1 MNITGIVE
9 QKHVHYKNYLLLLL
23 ICLLT
28 YWPLTFN
35 IFSVKN
41 DAIHYF
47 LPYRFNIS
55 EAIRNGEWP
64 FWSPYIYLGN
74 PIYGDMQSGVWN
86 PFVWL
91 FSCISRYNI
100 TLFHWENLLYIF
112 LAGAGMYKLTNRL
125 TSHPYAALLIAVSY
139 MLSGFMLSGQL
150 INWLASA
157 AFIPFVVHYY
167 TLLLNTARNGY
178 AIKTGIALF
187 LLFTAGYPSFFITTC
202 YILIFLFIFTIV
214 GKLRLKESKTTRW
227 SLFSLQH
234 LLLALVFLGLSLPA
248 IVSYIDLLPYY
259 QRGSGISYTEAAVN
273 SFEWQ
278 HFLSILFPS
287 SISATDISSSTDITF
302 RNIYTGIFSLLL
314 LFAFPPKLNCRNI
327 LLISLAL
334 FAILFSLGN
343 LTPFRRL
350 CYDYLP
356 LMNTFRHPS
365 QARLFLIF
373 AILLLATPGVSQF
386 IKNYSNLQILSK
398 VNLPAITITG
408 IILLLTITAII
419 QSGIPVYFSH
429 IYNTETTTSIKNI
442 IDNISFSDAVIING
456 IIQLVF
462 IATFAIWI
470 RRRRRRKIWV
480 FSFLWI
486 GNLFIMS
493 QLTLPSTFVGKTTP
507 REINTLINHSP
518 TGYPTEGLKNTISE
532 NSKNATDDFNKI
544 ALSYFYNKKI
554 GISKT
559 VNSPSFL
566 QQQEQFIKNELLYN
580 YIASFPVA
588 YIADQTLSLK
598 DSNQLRTKDSCHYA
612 ITDTVLVTDKTCDN
626 LNKAQIIKL
635 SANKFEIETEMNR
648 PGFLVLTQNYNHNW
662 KATVD
667 ERPAM
672 VYKTNLSFMGIG
684 LATGKHKI
692 IFEFSPINTIKA
704 IWVMCSTIFILL
716 LLGTVSLV
724 RQSKAPT
731 TD

>member
-1 MNITGIVE
+1 MNITGIFQ
-9 QKHVHYKNYLLLLL
+9 QKHDQYRNYLFLLI

-112 LAGAGMYKLTNRL
+112 LAGAGMYKLVNRL
-125 TSHPYAALLIAVSY
+125 TVHTHAAFLIAVSY

-167 TLLLNTARNGY
+167 TLLLKTARNGS

-187 LLFTAGYPSFFITTC
+187 FLFTAGYPSFFITTC
-202 YILIFLFIFTIV
+202 YILLFLFIITIV
-214 GKLRLKESKTTRW
+214 RKLILKESETAKW
-227 SLFSLQH
+227 SLFYLQH
-234 LLLALVFLGLSLPA
+234 LLLILVFVGLSLPA

-259 QRGSGISYTEAAVN
+259 QRGSGVSYTEAVIN

-278 HFLSILFPS
+278 HFLSVLFPS
-287 SISATDISSSTDITF
+287 SISATDISSSTDISF
-302 RNIYTGIFSLLL
+302 RNVYTGIFPLLI
-314 LFAFPPKLNCRNI
+314 LFTFPPRPNRKNI
-327 LLISLAL
+327 LLIGLAL
-334 FAILFSLGN
+334 FAVLFSLGD
-343 LTPFRRL
+343 LTPLRKL

-365 QARLFLIF
+365 QVRLFFIF
-373 AILLLATPGVSQF
+373 AVLLLAAPGLSEL
-386 IKNYSNLQILSK
+386 IKNYSNNQIISTL
-398 VNLPAITITG
+398 NFPAIIITG
-408 IILLLTITAII
+408 IILLITIIAIV
-419 QSGIPVYFSH
+419 QSGIPVFFKP
-429 IYNTETTTSIKNI
+429 INNNAITTSIKDI
-442 IDNISFSDAVIING
+442 IDNISLSDAVIING
-456 IIQLVF
+456 IIQLAF
-462 IATFAIWI
+462 IASFALWI
-470 RRRRRRKIWV
+470 RKTRRKIGV
-480 FSFLWI
+480 FSLLWI
-486 GNLFIMS
+486 VNLFIMS
-493 QLTLPSTFVGKTTP
+493 QFSLPATFVGKTAP
-507 REINTLINHSP
+507 KEINALINNSP
-518 TGYPTEGLKNTISE
+518 AGYPPEGLENTISE
-532 NSKNATDDFNKI
+532 NSKSATDDFNKI
-544 ALSYFYNKKI
+544 ALLYFYNKKI

-559 VNSPSFL
+559 VNSPAFL
-566 QQQEQFIKNELLYN
+566 HQQEQFINNELLYN
-580 YIASFPVA
+580 YIASFPVV

-598 DSNQLRTKDSCHYA
+598 DSNKLITKNSCNYA
-612 ITDTVLVTDKTCDN
+612 ITDTVLVTNRTCDKPI
-626 LNKAQIIKL
+626 KAQIIKL

-648 PGFLVLTQNYNHNW
+648 QGFLVLTQNYNHNW
-662 KATVD
+662 KVTVNK
-667 ERPAM
+667 RPA
-672 VYKTNLSFMGIG
+672 VIYKTNLSFIG
-684 LATGKHKI
+684 TLLATGKHKI
-692 IFEFSPINTIKA
+692 IFEFFPANTEKA
-704 IWVMCSTIFILL
+704 IWIMCSTILTLL

-724 RQSKAPT
+724 RQSKNPNAG
-731 TD
+731 

>member
-1 MNITGIVE
+1 MNITGIFG

-23 ICLLT
+23 ICLLA

-112 LAGAGMYKLTNRL
+112 LAGSGMYKLTNRL
-125 TSHPYAALLIAVSY
+125 TLHTHAALLIAVSY

-157 AFIPFVVHYY
+157 AFIPFVIHYY
-167 TLLLNTARNGY
+167 TLLLNIERNEY

-187 LLFTAGYPSFFITTC
+187 FLFTAGYPSFFIMTC
-202 YILIFLFIFTIV
+202 YILLFLFFLTIV
-214 GKLRLKESKTTRW
+214 RKLRLKESKTPKW

-234 LLLALVFLGLSLPA
+234 LFLILVFVGLSLPA

-259 QRGSGISYTEAAVN
+259 QRGRGVSYTEAVIN

-278 HFLSILFPS
+278 HFLSVFFPS
-287 SISATDISSSTDITF
+287 SISATDISSSTDITL
-302 RNIYTGIFSLLL
+302 RNVYTGIFPLLL
-314 LFAFPPKLNCRNI
+314 LFAFPPKLNRRNI

-334 FAILFSLGN
+334 FAVLFSMGDLIP
-343 LTPFRRL
+343 LRRL

-365 QARLFLIF
+365 QVRLFFIF
-373 AILLLATPGVSQF
+373 AVLLLAAPGVSYF
-386 IKNYSNLQILSK
+386 LKNHSNFQIISK
-398 VNLPAITITG
+398 VNLPTITIAG
-408 IILLLTITAII
+408 IILIITITAII
-419 QSGIPVYFSH
+419 QSGIPVFFNP
-429 IYNTETTTSIKNI
+429 INNNPITTSIKDV
-442 IDNISFSDAVIING
+442 IDNISLSDAVIVNG
-456 IIQLVF
+456 IIQLAF
-462 IATFAIWI
+462 IAAFAIWARGI
-470 RRRRRRKIWV
+470 RRRIRI

-493 QLTLPSTFVGKTTP
+493 QFILPSTFVGKTTP
-507 REINTLINHSP
+507 TEINTLINHSP
-518 TGYPTEGLKNTISE
+518 PGYPTEVLKNTISE
-532 NSKNATDDFNKI
+532 NSKNTTDNFNMI
-544 ALSYFYNKKI
+544 ALSNFYNKQI

-559 VNSPSFL
+559 VNSPAFL
-566 QQQEQFIKNELLYN
+566 QQQEQFINNELLYH
-580 YIASFPVA
+580 YIASFPVV

-598 DSNQLRTKDSCHYA
+598 DSNKLKTNDSCNYA
-612 ITDTVLVTDKTCDN
+612 FTDTVLVTDKSCDKP
-626 LNKAQIIKL
+626 NKAQILKL

-667 ERPAM
+667 KKPEM
-672 VYKTNLSFMGIG
+672 VYKTNLSFMGSL
-684 LATGKHKI
+684 LATGKHTI
-692 IFEFSPINTIKA
+692 IFEFFPANTVKA
-704 IWVMCSTIFILL
+704 IWIMCGTILILL

-724 RQSKAPT
+724 RQLKVST
-731 TD
+731 ID

>member
-1 MNITGIVE
+1 MTITGIPE
-9 QKHVHYKNYLLLLL
+9 QKQVHYKNYLLLLL

-74 PIYGDMQSGVWN
+74 PVYGDMQSGVWN

-91 FSCISRYNI
+91 FSCIDRYNI

-125 TSHPYAALLIAVSY
+125 TSHPHAALLIAISY

-178 AIKTGIALF
+178 ALKTGIALF

-202 YILIFLFIFTIV
+202 YILSFLFILTIV
-214 GKLRLKESKTTRW
+214 RKLRHKEAKTTRW
-227 SLFSLQH
+227 SLFSIQH
-234 LLLALVFLGLSLPA
+234 LLLILVFMGLSLPA

-259 QRGSGISYTEAAVN
+259 QRGSGISYTEAVIN

-287 SISATDISSSTDITF
+287 SISASDISSSTDISF
-302 RNIYTGIFSLLL
+302 RNLYTGIFSTLL
-314 LFAFPPKLNCRNI
+314 LFAFPPKLNRKNI

-334 FAILFSLGN
+334 FAVLFSLGN
-343 LTPFRRL
+343 LTPVRRL

-365 QARLFLIF
+365 QARLFFIF
-373 AILLLATPGVSQF
+373 AILLLTTPGISQF
-386 IKNYSNLQILSK
+386 IKTYTNFQILSK
-398 VNLPAITITG
+398 VNLSSITIAG
-408 IILLLTITAII
+408 IILLITITAII
-419 QSGIPVYFSH
+419 RSGVPVFFNS
-429 IYNTETTTSIKNI
+429 IDSNAIITSTKNA
-442 IDNISFSDAVIING
+442 IDNISLSDVVIING
-456 IIQLVF
+456 IVQLVF

-470 RRRRRRKIWV
+470 RRGRKKIWI

-486 GNLFIMS
+486 GNLFVMA
-493 QLTLPSTFVGKTTP
+493 QFTLPSTFVGKTKP
-507 REINTLINHSP
+507 GEINKLINHSP
-518 TGYPTEGLKNTISE
+518 TGYPTEGLKNTVSE

-566 QQQEQFIKNELLYN
+566 QQQEQFINNELLYN
-580 YIASFPVA
+580 YIASFPVV
-588 YIADQTLSLK
+588 YIADQTLNLK
-598 DSNQLRTKDSCHYA
+598 DSNQLKTKDSCNYA
-612 ITDTVLVTDKTCDN
+612 ITDTVLVTDKICDKF
-626 LNKAQIIKL
+626 NKAQIIKL

-648 PGFLVLTQNYNHNW
+648 PGFLVLTQNFNHNW

-667 ERPAM
+667 RSPAM
-672 VYKTNLSFMGIG
+672 VYKTNLSFMGVI
-684 LATGKHKI
+684 LTTGKHKI
-692 IFEFSPINTIKA
+692 IFEFSPVTTIEA
-704 IWVMCSTIFILL
+704 VWIMCSTILILL
-716 LLGTVSLV
+716 LVGTVSLV
-724 RQSKAPT
+724 RQSKAPI